1 LKESKVETS
10 VLLVGDA
17 DMIQDGFCIRD
28 MQTPFGNMR
37 QQLNANLNCAQN
49 AIEQL
54 AGDNNLIG
62 VRSRATLNRPFT
74 LVKRMEAQRDARF
87 RGQVQELEADLQTTP
102 PLLHELQHN
111 QEKNKRFILSPEQQ
125 AELA

>member
-37 QQLNANLNCAQN
+37 RQLNANLNFAQN
-49 AIEQL
+49 AVEQL

-74 LVKRMEAQRDARF
+74 RVKKMESEADARF
-87 RGQVQELEADLQTTP
+87 RGKVKELEDSLAETQAKLN
-102 PLLHELQHN
+102 ELQ
-111 QEKNKRFILSPEQQ
+111 Q
-125 AELA
+125 